1 MIKLTFQ
8 ITQLPKI
15 TTNNTVEGYR
25 PLDSGISFK
34 LPIYPKSQQI
44 QSSHWQSGDPSVP

>member
-25 PLDSGISFK
+25 PLDSGK
-34 LPIYPKSQQI
+34 LSYKFLKI
-44 QSSHWQSGDPSVP
+44 

>member
-25 PLDSGISFK
+25 PLDLL
-34 LPIYPKSQQI
+34 LPPTPVLDII
-44 QSSHWQSGDPSVP
+44 IGGVINNNII

>member
-25 PLDSGISFK
+25 PLDPP
-34 LPIYPKSQQI
+34 LPPTPVLDII
-44 QSSHWQSGDPSVP
+44 IGGVINNNII